1 MEEVKEIQPRIIAN
15 RFEIKELLGSGSFGE
30 VYLAYDKQLNQE
42 VGLKIDI
49 NADENSQLPREAK
62 LLQIFQGGEGIPK
75 LFWSGVEQQSNK
87 NVIAMEL
94 LGENLESLLVK
105 CGGKFSLKTVLML
118 ADQMIK
124 RIEYVHSKGFVY
136 RDLKPEN
143 FMMGKKGKSQ
153 QVVYLIDFGLIKR
166 YKDPKT
172 NKHIPFRDNKGL
184 IGTARYASVNTH
196 AGLEQGRRDDFESLI
211 YLLIYF
217 LKGRLPWQGILAETK
232 EKKYEKLK
240 LHKASTTNEVLC
252 DGLPNQFIQFC
263 KLIRGLKF
271 EDQPNY
277 FKLKQI
283 LKELFFELGYSW
295 DYVYDWTE
303 LNDGINI
310 NHINQVDALNVNQM
324 DNNQFITDK
333 QPQFICQM

>member
-1 MEEVKEIQPRIIAN
+1 MEEIKEVQPRVIAN

-30 VYLAYDKQLNQE
+30 VYLALDKQQNQE
-42 VGLKIDI
+42 VALKIDI
-49 NADENSQLPREAK
+49 NADENSQIPREAK
-62 LLQIFQGGEGIPK
+62 LLQNFQGGEGIPK
-75 LFWSGVEQQSNK
+75 VFWSGVEEVSKK
-87 NVIAMEL
+87 NVVAMEL
-94 LGENLESLLVK
+94 LGENLESLLTK
-105 CGGKFSLKTVLML
+105 CGGKFSWKTVLML

-143 FMMGKKGKSQ
+143 FMMGKKGKQ
-153 QVVYLIDFGLIKR
+153 MQIVYLIDFGLIKR

-184 IGTARYASVNTH
+184 IGTARYVSINTH
-196 AGLEQGRRDDFESLI
+196 VGLEQSRRDDFESLI
-211 YLLIYF
+211 YVLVYF
-217 LKGRLPWQGILAETK
+217 IKGRLPWQGILAETK

-240 LHKASTTNEVLC
+240 IHKVSITTEKLC
-252 DGLPNQFIQFC
+252 EGMPNQFLQFC
-263 KLIRGLKF
+263 KLIRQLKF

-295 DYVYDWTE
+295 DYVFDWTE
-303 LNDGINI
+303 LNEAINI
-310 NHINQVDALNVNQM
+310 NQFNQVNTLNANQM
-324 DNNQFITDK
+324 DNNQQITDK
-333 QPQFICQM
+333 QPESICQV